1 VVGYVRRIGKI
12 MNLEE
17 LRVALSEMIKRVLS
31 DKSLTTKE
39 IDDFVKKT
47 LKD

>member
-1 VVGYVRRIGKI
+1 

-31 DKSLTTKE
+31 DNSLTEQE
-39 IDDFVKKT
+39 INDFIIKT
-47 LKD
+47 LK

>member
-1 VVGYVRRIGKI
+1 MVGYVGRIGKI

-31 DKSLTTKE
+31 DNALTEQE
-39 IDDFVKKT
+39 INDFIVKT
-47 LKD
+47 LND

>member
-1 VVGYVRRIGKI
+1 

-31 DKSLTTKE
+31 DKSLTEKE